1 MVWGENDR
9 RMPYWKSLYE
19 KVAVFVNT
27 LAEMKKMMY
36 GQSLRLLDVGCGSCR
51 LRDALENLSNVE
63 YVGVDKDESL
73 PSAQYLIKGDFLKV
87 RFDLKFD
94 VIVMLNILECL
105 SFDEKVLFLKR
116 AFELL
121 KDDGCLILSVTN
133 ERNPIVVALRAL
145 GMKKWEAIELEEI
158 GLLLETTGF
167 TIVEVT
173 EAGGVFVPFWVD
185 SVDVIS
191 EEKAYF
197 LNDRVHEPMREYF
210 LVLICEKGG
219 RCLKN

>member
-9 RMPYWKSLYE
+9 RMPYWKELYE
-19 KVAVFVNT
+19 VVADAINELVEKRGSV
-27 LAEMKKMMY
+27 
-36 GQSLRLLDVGCGSCR
+36 RVLDVGCGICR
-51 LRDALENLSNVE
+51 LYPLLKSGAI

-73 PSAQYLIKGDFLKV
+73 PSAQYLVKGDFLKV
-87 RFDLKFD
+87 RFDFKFD
-94 VIVMLNILECL
+94 VIVMLNVLECL

-158 GLLLETTGF
+158 GLLIEKTGF
-167 TIVEVT
+167 TVVGVT

-197 LNDRVHEPMREYF
+197 LNNRVHEPMREYF
-210 LVLICEKGG
+210 LVLICEKEVFE
-219 RCLKN
+219 KVEDFDYWS